1 MPKDKPK
8 QKETAEEH
16 EDISEFY
23 SDTPIQLGAMTRRSG
38 SGRYAKI
45 VSGIALKTKKGSYE
59 INLNKL
65 NLPLK
70 SVYPSLEKCIQALA
84 KINGVDFSITNE
96 TKRMIK
102 GEEKTIIS
110 YPKFIEWKNTVGM
123 RVRTEDK
130 KLYLEKMTDHPLK
143 PLIME
148 EE

>member
-1 MPKDKPK
+1 MVKDKNKP
-8 QKETAEEH
+8 KETAEEH
-16 EDISEFY
+16 EEDISEFFTKRKE
-23 SDTPIQLGAMTRRSG
+23 DLGEMTQRSG

-45 VSGIALKTKKGSYE
+45 VSAIAILPKGSYE

-84 KINGVDFSITNE
+84 KINGVDFSITKE
-96 TKRMIK
+96 TKRQIK
-102 GEEKTIIS
+102 GEEKTIVS

-123 RVRTEDK
+123 RVRTDNK
-130 KLYLEKMTDHPLK
+130 KLYLQKLSDQHFK
-143 PLIME
+143 PLTVE